1 MHPDKQAKQALTRA
15 IREAGNMRRLS
26 EKTGV
31 CYSIINSF
39 NSGKSNI
46 CNIPLGTL
54 MRIFPDLSIRFFKE
68 DGSGGD
74 SQPLGRQRRRPHGPR
89 MDRPAGA
96 ARSGGHP
103 FPAQRV
109 CGPRPPKR

>member
-68 DGSGGD
+68 DGSGRGF
-74 SQPLGRQRRRPHGPR
+74 PGRKT
-89 MDRPAGA
+89 ATAEA
-96 ARSGGHP
+96 A
-103 FPAQRV
+103 
-109 CGPRPPKR
+109 PPCSPEPQKLPG

>member
-1 MHPDKQAKQALTRA
+1 MEALKTAADRFAEA
-15 IREAGNMRRLS
+15 IDSVGYGSGYGN
-26 EKTGV
+26 G
-31 CYSIINSF
+31 
-39 NSGKSNI
+39 SGYGSGDG
-46 CNIPLGTL
+46 LGSGYGSGGGYGDG
-54 MRIFPDLSIRFFKE
+54 R
-68 DGSGGD
+68 GSGGD
-74 SQPLGRQRRRPHGPR
+74 SQPPGRQRRRPHGPR

>member
-68 DGSGGD
+68 DGSGVD
-74 SQPLGRQRRRPHGPR
+74 SRAKDSDCGSRPTQVPEPQKLPG
-89 MDRPAGA
+89 
-96 ARSGGHP
+96 
-103 FPAQRV
+103 
-109 CGPRPPKR
+109 

>member
-39 NSGKSNI
+39 NSREKQH
-46 CNIPLGTL
+46 LQYTA
-54 MRIFPDLSIRFFKE
+54 RDADADFPDLSIRFFKE

-74 SQPLGRQRRRPHGPR
+74 SRAK
-89 MDRPAGA
+89 D
-96 ARSGGHP
+96 SD
-103 FPAQRV
+103 
-109 CGPRPPKR
+109 C

>member
-1 MHPDKQAKQALTRA
+1 MRPDKQAKQALTRA

-74 SQPLGRQRRRPHGPR
+74 SRAK
-89 MDRPAGA
+89 D
-96 ARSGGHP
+96 SD
-103 FPAQRV
+103 
-109 CGPRPPKR
+109 C

>member
-54 MRIFPDLSIRFFKE
+54 MRIPGQKTATAEAAPPRSPNRRSCRDERKNAVISLSARCAC
-68 DGSGGD
+68 
-74 SQPLGRQRRRPHGPR
+74 
-89 MDRPAGA
+89 PAGCTRKPVRTHYGQPSA
-96 ARSGGHP
+96 
-103 FPAQRV
+103 
-109 CGPRPPKR
+109 

>member
-1 MHPDKQAKQALTRA
+1 MMDRLYSIDWVIVHASGQTGKASSDQGDSARP
-15 IREAGNMRRLS
+15 GNMRRLS

-74 SQPLGRQRRRPHGPR
+74 SRAK
-89 MDRPAGA
+89 D
-96 ARSGGHP
+96 SD
-103 FPAQRV
+103 
-109 CGPRPPKR
+109 C